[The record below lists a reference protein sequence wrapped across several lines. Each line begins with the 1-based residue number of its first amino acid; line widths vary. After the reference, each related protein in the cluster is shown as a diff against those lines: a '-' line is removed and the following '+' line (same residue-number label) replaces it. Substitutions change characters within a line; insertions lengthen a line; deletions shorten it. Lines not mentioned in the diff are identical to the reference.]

1 MKVPTY
7 CRKCNKPIV
16 ADEDEIKPLCEECR
30 GDEQ

>member
-16 ADEDEIKPLCEECR
+16 ADEDDVSPLCDECK
-30 GDEQ
+30 GVKQ